1 MALLEKI
8 VGGEAQAKPSDLNL
22 VPSTTSAVM
31 KDAPVGGRTPQEN
44 GVNVPSLISY
54 VSERFQRSLMYRRPY
69 EQLWLQSHRNYRG
82 LYGPDVAFTSTEKSR
97 IFIRVTK
104 TKVNAA
110 FGQLMDVLFANNEF
124 PIAIEPERLP
134 EGVVDSE
141 SIETNPQ
148 AMQTYPGQ
156 QQQGQGQ
163 QQPGQPQQQGPQEQ
177 PMMPHNGMQPT
188 AQAPHGHIGF
198 PGDGTRPNEP
208 LSNIAEQSFVG
219 QLRQNESVQPGPPIS
234 PTAVEVDPALLSAK
248 KMQKKI
254 QDQLRQS
261 NGDKH
266 LRHASFEC
274 VNLGTGCIKGPIAVH
289 DVITSLDDSGNPQP
303 MPIKLPKIEAV
314 SIWNIY
320 PDPDARCVEDCDY
333 IVQRHKLS
341 MSQLRNLKTRPGFRA
356 NEIDTLITGGFNYL
370 RQWWEPMLQD
380 MPMIQPVEKFEVL
393 EYWGMV
399 DAALLAEFGIN
410 EKDIPEELRK
420 ADELPCNIWV
430 SGHNIL
436 RLIIN
441 PFNNGRW
448 PYYLVPYEI
457 QPYTIFGIGVSETMA
472 DTQMLMN
479 GFMRLAVD
487 NAVLSGNMV
496 FEVDEA
502 SLIPGQDYALYPGK
516 FFRKAGGVQ
525 GQAIFPHEFP
535 NTAQANM
542 ALYDKARA
550 LADEATFPSFTHGNT
565 GVNPSLGR
573 TSSGLSMMMGAAS
586 VGIRM
591 AVKNFD
597 DYLLTPVG
605 QAMFEFNKIN
615 LDDPE
620 LKGNF
625 IVSAGGTDS
634 LMKNEVKSQRLMS
647 MLQMAENPM
656 LAPFMKLPYIIR
668 ELARSNDIDPDKST
682 NTGEEAMRMAMLMQ
696 QMQQAMQPPQQPG
709 QPQQGQQQPQ
719 PNKGQHQKPKPD
731 PTEHQPPGPG
741 GATLPGQKGFSSNR
755 GNGPATHAPPGHGVS

>member
-8 VGGEAQAKPSDLNL
+8 TGGEAQAKPSDLNL
-22 VPSTTSAVM
+22 VPSTVSAVM
-31 KDAPVGGRTPQEN
+31 KDAPEAGRKPSEN
-44 GVNVPSLISY
+44 GANEPALISY
-54 VSERFQRSLMYRRPY
+54 ISQRFQRSVMYRRPY
-69 EQLWLQSHRNYRG
+69 EQLWLSAHRNYRG

-110 FGQLMDVLFANNEF
+110 FGQLMDVLFSNNEF
-124 PIAIEPERLP
+124 PIAVEPERLP
-134 EGVVDSE
+134 EGVVDTE

-148 AMQTYPGQ
+148 MSALASGNQ
-156 QQQGQGQ
+156 QQPAST
-163 QQPGQPQQQGPQEQ
+163 PGQPQQGQLQGQPAQPPQLGQ
-177 PMMPHNGMQPT
+177 QDQQ
-188 AQAPHGHIGF
+188 QAPASKVGY
-198 PGDGTRPNEP
+198 PGDGTRPGENP
-208 LSNIAEQSFVG
+208 ISHIAEQAFVG
-219 QLRQNESVQPGPPIS
+219 QLKQNESIQPGAPTT
-234 PTAVEVDPALLSAK
+234 PTAVEIDPAILSAK

-274 VNLGTGCIKGPIAVH
+274 VNLGTGCVKGPIAVH
-289 DVITSLDDSGNPQP
+289 SIIATVDEDGNEKP

-314 SIWNIY
+314 SIWNMY
-320 PDPDARCVEDCDY
+320 VDPDARCVEDCDY
-333 IVQRHKLS
+333 MIQRHKLS
-341 MSQLRNLKTRPGFRA
+341 TSQLRNLKTRPGFRS
-356 NEIDTLITGGFNYL
+356 NEIDTLISGGFNYL

-399 DAALLAEFGIN
+399 DAGLLKEFGISD
-410 EKDIPEELRK
+410 KDIPMELRDK
-420 ADELPCNIWV
+420 DELPCNIWV
-430 SGHNIL
+430 SGHSVL

-448 PYYLVPYEI
+448 PYYLIPYEI
-457 QPYTIFGIGVSETMA
+457 QPYTIYGIGVAETMA

-516 FFRKAGGVQ
+516 FFRKAGGIQ

-535 NTAQANM
+535 NTAQSNM
-542 ALYDKARA
+542 ALYDKARE

-597 DYLLTPVG
+597 DYFLAPLG
-605 QAMFEFNKIN
+605 QALFEFNKLNI
-615 LDDPE
+615 DDPE

-625 IVSAGGTDS
+625 IINAGGTDS
-634 LMKNEVKSQRLMS
+634 LMRNEVKSQRLMT
-647 MLQMAENPM
+647 MMQMGANPM
-656 LAPFMKLPYIIR
+656 LAPFFKWPYLIR
-668 ELARSNDIDPDKST
+668 EAARSMDLDPDKTT
-682 NTGEEAMRMAMLMQ
+682 NTEQEAQRMAFLMQ
-696 QMQQAMQPPQQPG
+696 SMQPPAPQQGSQSAPQPGKQASPSAQQGPKPQPG
-709 QPQQGQQQPQ
+709 QVTQ
-719 PNKGQHQKPKPD
+719 
-731 PTEHQPPGPG
+731 
-741 GATLPGQKGFSSNR
+741 PGQRGFTANKNPS
-755 GNGPATHAPPGHGVS
+755 PAHHAPSGQGIS